1 MKLVEFF
8 WTAAQVSLCWAL
20 SELSFVSTF
29 RWCIQKIASSGV
41 LLYVVEM
48 DFYGDIA
55 FFGNF
60 MVVWEC
66 LWSNTYPERGEAPIG
81 FVPVLAGGE
90 TFRTLSNTFVSFN
103 FLFSSHNN
111 KHYCSISPC
120 LTTLLRRQ
128 RLVDYH
134 IITDN
139 DEVVLTPLYKGN
151 IYQAPSADATASLA
165 MAAPP
170 FFLVILVGKG

>member
-1 MKLVEFF
+1 MYTKDC
-8 WTAAQVSLCWAL
+8 QQ
-20 SELSFVSTF
+20 
-29 RWCIQKIASSGV
+29 WCIAVCG
-41 LLYVVEM
+41 
-48 DFYGDIA
+48 
-55 FFGNF
+55 GNGF
-60 MVVWEC
+60 
-66 LWSNTYPERGEAPIG
+66 LWGHSLFWKFHGCVRMFVANTYPERGEAPIG

-170 FFLVILVGKG
+170 FF